1 MVLIAYCYHP
11 YSTVGLLMIVLT
23 QKQYF
28 EQLCICILE
37 ANYRLHEQLCIVK
50 MHMYIGGKLQ
60 TT

>member
-1 MVLIAYCYHP
+1 MVLIAHCYHP
-11 YSTVGLLMIVLT
+11 YSIVGLLMIVLT

-50 MHMYIGGKLQ
+50 ISS
-60 TT
+60 

>member
-1 MVLIAYCYHP
+1 MVLIAHCYHP

-37 ANYRLHEQLCIVK
+37 ENYKLHEQLRIVQ
-50 MHMYIGGKLQ
+50 IPS
-60 TT
+60 